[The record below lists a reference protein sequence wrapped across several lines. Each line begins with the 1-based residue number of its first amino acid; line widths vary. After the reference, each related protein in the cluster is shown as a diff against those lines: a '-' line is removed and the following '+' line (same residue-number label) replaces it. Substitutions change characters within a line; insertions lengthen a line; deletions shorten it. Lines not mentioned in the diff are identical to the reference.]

1 MSLPDRAELE
11 RNVKGAF
18 QLLLQRPQGLA
29 ALDSSLEGFWRS
41 FYAALYG
48 APFFLFI
55 MFVSLGA
62 NERAAEAPEAA
73 QVLLGIEF
81 TLLNV
86 IGLLLIYAISWLY
99 WPLLFHY
106 IAKGFG
112 LEQRFLRYI
121 VAYNWA
127 ALIQLAIAA
136 AALVLGGGLMGAAG
150 SLLIFGSIVLQFFY
164 QWSIARQALEIPGL
178 PAGGLVFVDFLVG
191 RVVLWAGLSLLSAP
205 AA

>member
-1 MSLPDRAELE
+1 MSLPGKAELE
-11 RNVKGAF
+11 RNVTGAF
-18 QLLLQRPQGLA
+18 QLLLQKPQGLES
-29 ALDSSLEGFWRS
+29 LDASPVGFWRS

-55 MFVSLGA
+55 TFVSLGA
-62 NERAAEAPEAA
+62 NQRAAEAPEAA

-106 IAKGFG
+106 VAKGFG
-112 LEQRFLRYI
+112 LQQRFFSYI

-127 ALIQLAIAA
+127 ALIQLGIRAV
-136 AALVLGGGLMGAAG
+136 ALLLGG
-150 SLLIFGSIVLQFFY
+150 SLLGTAGGILIFASVVLQFFY
-164 QWSIARQALEIPGL
+164 QWSVARQALEVSGL
-178 PAGGLVFVDFLVG
+178 PAAGLVFLDFVVG
-191 RVVLWAGLSLLSAP
+191 QIVLWAGLSMLSA
-205 AA
+205 AAA

>member
-1 MSLPDRAELE
+1 MSLPGKAELE
-11 RNVKGAF
+11 RNVTAAF
-18 QLLLQRPQGLA
+18 QLLLQKPQGLA
-29 ALDSSLEGFWRS
+29 SLDASPVGFWRS
-41 FYAALYG
+41 FYAALYA

-73 QVLLGIEF
+73 QVLTRIEF
-81 TLLNV
+81 NLPNV

-106 IAKGFG
+106 VAKGFG
-112 LEQRFLRYI
+112 LQQRFFCYI

-127 ALIQLAIAA
+127 ALIQLGIAA
-136 AALVLGGGLMGAAG
+136 VALLLGGALLGAAG
-150 SLLIFGSIVLQFFY
+150 GILIFGSIVLQFFY
-164 QWSIARQALEIPGL
+164 QWSVARQALEIPGL
-178 PAGGLVFVDFLVG
+178 PAAGLVFLDFLVG
-191 RVVLWAGLSLLSAP
+191 RVVLWAGLSLLSGP